1 MAKRKK
7 RGKRKTRNSSRSK
20 PSVSASM
27 KRTTWL
33 LAGAAIICAAVSVFY
48 LLSLLSKPKEPQTT
62 KPDSNST
69 GLSSPGPADSIPAP
83 EQDVAALKKEV
94 IEVTTRLTEDFP
106 KEAEAFYLLGLAHR
120 NQGSSEQ
127 AIMWWK
133 KCVELDPNHT
143 KAYRSMGEVALDKG
157 EYEKAVEL
165 WEKVLEI
172 DPKMPGVYNSL
183 ACALM
188 CLGRA
193 EETVEAF
200 EKDIEITGP
209 SVHSRFML
217 GKQYQLLK
225 EYEKARKCYIA
236 VIRMAPDYAQA
247 YHGLATVSK
256 VLGEEDKSKEFMAKF
271 RELKVLE
278 MKALKDRDNAF
289 DDLASVRK
297 TVAKALTDVGQ
308 LYYLRKSSAKAEQV
322 LQRAATLDAKQP
334 ECRILLTTLYQQ
346 DGRVTEALQL
356 HEQLAIIKPHNAVH
370 HGNIGVL
377 SVQLKRYDRA
387 EKSFRKAIDLAPKQS
402 FGYRSLAY
410 LYLITNRKLPEA
422 RKLAEQAVWFERT
435 GENFFIL
442 AWACH
447 VNGDKADAISAIQQA
462 IKLEPGNTEYKQM
475 YEDFKK
481 GN

>member
-1 MAKRKK
+1 
-7 RGKRKTRNSSRSK
+7 
-20 PSVSASM
+20 M
-27 KRTTWL
+27 KRTTWF
-33 LAGAAIICAAVSVFY
+33 LAGAAIICASVSVFY
-48 LLSLLSKPKEPQTT
+48 LLSLLSQPKEPQAT

-69 GLSSPGPADSIPAP
+69 ELSSTGPADSIPAP
-83 EQDVAALKKEV
+83 EHDVAALKKEV
-94 IEVTTRLTEDFP
+94 IEVTTRLTKDFP

-120 NQGSSEQ
+120 NQGSSEE
-127 AIMWWK
+127 AVMWWER
-133 KCVELDPNHT
+133 CVELDPNHT

-157 EYEKAVEL
+157 EYEQAVEL

-200 EKDIEITGP
+200 QKDIEISGP

-225 EYEKARKCYIA
+225 EYEKARNYYVA

-256 VLGEEDKSKEFMAKF
+256 VLGEEDKSKEFMARF
-271 RELKVLE
+271 RELKALE
-278 MKALKDRDNAF
+278 MKALKARDKAF

-308 LYYLRKSSAKAEQV
+308 LYYLRKSSTKAEKV
-322 LQRAATLDAKQP
+322 LQRAAALDEEQP

-346 DGRVTEALQL
+346 DGRVNEAFEL
-356 HEQLAIIKPHNAVH
+356 HEQLAKIEPNNAVH
-370 HGNIGVL
+370 QGNIGVL

-387 EKSFRKAIDLAPKQS
+387 EKAFRKAIDLAPKQS
-402 FGYRSLAY
+402 FGYRYIAY

-422 RKLAEQAVWFERT
+422 RRLAEQAVWFEST

-447 VNGDKADAISAIQQA
+447 ANDDKADAISAIQEA
-462 IKLEPGNTEYKQM
+462 IKLEPGNTQYRQM
-475 YEDFKK
+475 YEDLKK